1 MYRWRDY
8 NLLIDDVTAEK
19 FATYMEKYPELYQNL
34 AKIVRQNTPHQ
45 LDRPVVVDLGVG
57 PGPLSLEIQRVMP
70 EVSIMG
76 LDPSIKMLKL
86 ARKRAFKADFKR
98 FGVILSVA
106 ENIPLKSDSVDVLM
120 SRFSLLYWKHPKDG
134 FSEIFRVLKPG
145 GKLILEALNADFPIW
160 KLFLIKLHMRSNSA
174 GQEVIRYHSN
184 AYKSAYTMI
193 QVEQLLTDS
202 RFRLLA
208 KEGNKKDW
216 KFVIIAEKN
225 RKIGK
230 MMDFKI

>member
-1 MYRWRDY
+1 MYRWRGC
-8 NLLIDDVTAEK
+8 NLPIDDVTAEK
-19 FATYMEKYPELYQNL
+19 FATYMEKYPEFYQNL

-45 LDRPVVVDLGVG
+45 IDRPVVVDLGVG
-57 PGPLSLEIQRVMP
+57 PGLLSLEIQRVMP

-98 FGVILSVA
+98 FEVILSVV
-106 ENIPLKSDSVDVLM
+106 ENIPLESDSVDILI
-120 SRFSLLYWKHPKDG
+120 SRFSLPYWKHPKDG

-145 GKLILEALNADFPIW
+145 GKLILEALNADFPRW
-160 KLFLIKLHMRSNSA
+160 KLFLIKLHMLSNSA
-174 GQEVIRYHSN
+174 GQGVIRYHAD
-184 AYKSAYTMI
+184 AYESAYTMS

-202 RFRLLA
+202 RFRTLA

-216 KFVIIAEKN
+216 KFVIIAEKTA
-225 RKIGK
+225 KSES
-230 MMDFKI
+230 